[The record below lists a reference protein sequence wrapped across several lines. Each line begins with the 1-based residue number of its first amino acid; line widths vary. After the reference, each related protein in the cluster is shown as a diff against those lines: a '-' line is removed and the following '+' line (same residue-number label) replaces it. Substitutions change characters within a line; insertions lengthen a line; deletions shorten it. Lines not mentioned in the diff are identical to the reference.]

1 MSVSWTRSDIER
13 TQKEIENL
21 QRQIADENKKES
33 SNTER
38 ILRVKGS
45 ISSSTTT
52 SESSLRSKYSEIER
66 YEKDIYSSQKK
77 RADLSKK
84 VSEKT
89 GQLYKLEQKLFSEQ
103 QNEQKKFRDDLE
115 RKSKDEQRKFQDE
128 LKKLKNDETQ
138 RQNSFLQQVRIN
150 QANEEL
156 EETYAEKSYDVFISH
171 ASEDKDDF
179 VRPLAEK
186 LTEAGFSVWY
196 DEFQLKIGDKLRRS
210 IDRGLANSRFGIVV
224 FSPDFFQKNWTQY
237 ELDGLVQKE
246 MTGKKAILPLW
257 HKVSKDEVMKYS
269 PSLADTIALNT
280 AMYTIEELVEKLSE
294 VLK

>member
-1 MSVSWTRSDIER
+1 M
-13 TQKEIENL
+13 
-21 QRQIADENKKES
+21 NK
-33 SNTER
+33 
-38 ILRVKGS
+38 LR
-45 ISSSTTT
+45 
-52 SESSLRSKYSEIER
+52 
-66 YEKDIYSSQKK
+66 
-77 RADLSKK
+77 
-84 VSEKT
+84 
-89 GQLYKLEQKLFSEQ
+89 
-103 QNEQKKFRDDLE
+103 
-115 RKSKDEQRKFQDE
+115 
-128 LKKLKNDETQ
+128 NDETQ
-138 RQNSFLQQVRIN
+138 KQNRFLQQVRVN
-150 QANEEL
+150 QDKEEL
-156 EETYAEKSYDVFISH
+156 EETYAEKFYDVFISH

-186 LTEAGFSVWY
+186 LTEAGFSAWY

-269 PSLADTIALNT
+269 PSLADTVALNT
-280 AMYTIEELVEKLSE
+280 AMFTIEELVEKLSE

>member
-1 MSVSWTRSDIER
+1 MSISWTRSDIER

-33 SNTER
+33 NSTEK
-38 ILRVKGS
+38 ILRVKSS
-45 ISSSTTT
+45 ISSNTTT
-52 SESSLRSKYSEIER
+52 SSLKTKYSEIER

-77 RADLSKK
+77 RADLSRK

-89 GQLYKLEQKLFSEQ
+89 GQLHKLEQKLFAEQ
-103 QNEQKKFRDDLE
+103 QKEQKKFQDDLE
-115 RKSKDEQRKFQDE
+115 RNRKDEQRKFQDE
-128 LKKLKNDETQ
+128 LNKLRNDETQ
-138 RQNSFLQQVRIN
+138 KQNRFLQQVGVN
-150 QANEEL
+150 QDKEEL
-156 EETYAEKSYDVFISH
+156 EETYAEKFYDVFISH

-186 LTEAGFSVWY
+186 LTEAGVSVWY

-210 IDRGLANSRFGIVV
+210 IDKGLANSRFGIVV

-269 PSLADTIALNT
+269 PSLADTVALNT
-280 AMYTIEELVEKLSE
+280 AMFTIEELVEKLSE

>member
-1 MSVSWTRSDIER
+1 MSISWTRSDIER

-33 SNTER
+33 NGTEK
-38 ILRVKGS
+38 ILRVKSS
-45 ISSSTTT
+45 ISSNTTT
-52 SESSLRSKYSEIER
+52 SSLKTKYSEIER

-77 RADLSKK
+77 RADLSRK

-89 GQLYKLEQKLFSEQ
+89 GQLHKLEQKLFAEQ
-103 QNEQKKFRDDLE
+103 QKEQKKFQDDLE
-115 RKSKDEQRKFQDE
+115 RNRKDEQRKFQDE
-128 LKKLKNDETQ
+128 LNKLRNDETQ
-138 RQNSFLQQVRIN
+138 KQNRFLQQVGVN
-150 QANEEL
+150 QDKEEL
-156 EETYAEKSYDVFISH
+156 EETYAEKFYDVFISH

-186 LTEAGFSVWY
+186 LTEAGVSVWY

-210 IDRGLANSRFGIVV
+210 IDKGLANSRFGIVV

-269 PSLADTIALNT
+269 PSLADTVALNT
-280 AMYTIEELVEKLSE
+280 AMFTIEELVEKLSE

>member
-1 MSVSWTRSDIER
+1 MSISWTRSDIER

-33 SNTER
+33 NSTEK
-38 ILRVKGS
+38 ILRVKSS
-45 ISSSTTT
+45 ISSNTTA
-52 SESSLRSKYSEIER
+52 SSLKTKYSEIER

-89 GQLYKLEQKLFSEQ
+89 GQLHKLEQKLFAEQ
-103 QNEQKKFRDDLE
+103 QKEQKKFQDDLE
-115 RKSKDEQRKFQDE
+115 RNRKDEQRKFQDE
-128 LKKLKNDETQ
+128 LNKLRNDETQ
-138 RQNSFLQQVRIN
+138 KQNRFLQQVGVN
-150 QANEEL
+150 QDKEEL
-156 EETYAEKSYDVFISH
+156 EETYAEKFYDVFISH

-186 LTEAGFSVWY
+186 LTEAGFSAWY
-196 DEFQLKIGDKLRRS
+196 DESQLKIGDKLRRS

-269 PSLADTIALNT
+269 PSLADTVALNT
-280 AMYTIEELVEKLSE
+280 AMFTIEELVEKLSE

>member
-1 MSVSWTRSDIER
+1 MAVNWTRRDIER

-33 SNTER
+33 SSTER
-38 ILRVKGS
+38 ILRVKSS
-45 ISSSTTT
+45 ISSST
-52 SESSLRSKYSEIER
+52 SASSLKSKYSEMER

-89 GQLYKLEQKLFSEQ
+89 GQLHKLEQKLFAEQ
-103 QNEQKKFRDDLE
+103 QKEQKKFQDDLE
-115 RKSKDEQRKFQDE
+115 RKREAEQRKFQDE
-128 LKKLKNDETQ
+128 LKKLRNNETQ
-138 RQNSFLQQVRIN
+138 RQNSFLQQIRVN
-150 QANEEL
+150 QENEEL
-156 EETYAEKSYDVFISH
+156 EETYTEKIYDVFISH

-224 FSPDFFQKNWTQY
+224 FSPDFFKKNWTQY

-280 AMYTIEELVEKLSE
+280 AMFTIDELVEKLSE

>member
-1 MSVSWTRSDIER
+1 MSISWTRSDIER
-13 TQKEIENL
+13 TQKEIETL

-33 SNTER
+33 DSSER
-38 ILRVKGS
+38 ILRVKSS
-45 ISSSTTT
+45 ISSSTTA
-52 SESSLRSKYSEIER
+52 SSLKSKNSDIER
-66 YEKDIYSSQKK
+66 YEKDKYSYQKK
-77 RADLSKK
+77 RADLSRK

-89 GQLYKLEQKLFSEQ
+89 GQLHKLEQKLFAEQ
-103 QNEQKKFRDDLE
+103 QKEQKKFQDNLE
-115 RKSKDEQRKFQDE
+115 RNRKDEQRKFQDE
-128 LKKLKNDETQ
+128 LNKLRNDETQ
-138 RQNSFLQQVRIN
+138 KQNRFLNQVRVN
-150 QANEEL
+150 QDKEEL
-156 EETYAEKSYDVFISH
+156 EETYAEKFYDVFISH

-186 LTEAGFSVWY
+186 LTEAGVSVWY

-210 IDRGLANSRFGIVV
+210 IDKGLANSRFGIVV

-269 PSLADTIALNT
+269 PSLADTVALNT
-280 AMYTIEELVEKLSE
+280 AMFTIEELVEKLSE

>member
-1 MSVSWTRSDIER
+1 MSISWTRSDIER

-33 SNTER
+33 NGTEK
-38 ILRVKGS
+38 ILRVKSS
-45 ISSSTTT
+45 ISSNTTA
-52 SESSLRSKYSEIER
+52 SSLKTKYSEIER

-77 RADLSKK
+77 RADLSRK

-89 GQLYKLEQKLFSEQ
+89 GQLHKLEQKLFAEQ
-103 QNEQKKFRDDLE
+103 QKEQKKFQDDLE
-115 RKSKDEQRKFQDE
+115 RNRKDEQRKFQDE
-128 LKKLKNDETQ
+128 LNKLRNDETQ
-138 RQNSFLQQVRIN
+138 KQNRFLQQVGVN
-150 QANEEL
+150 QDKEEL
-156 EETYAEKSYDVFISH
+156 EETYAEKFYDVFISH

-186 LTEAGFSVWY
+186 LTEAGVSVWY

-210 IDRGLANSRFGIVV
+210 IDKGLANSRFGIVV

-269 PSLADTIALNT
+269 PSLADTVALNT
-280 AMYTIEELVEKLSE
+280 AMFTIEELVEKLSE